1 MDKIRQK
8 LKKKAEDKR
17 NEEILAKSKSG
28 SGSEQVERE
37 TIIIIASKEPIKAK
51 SIKPKI
57 AQPYDRTEAIKKF
70 DLKSPFSI
78 ESDNT
83 ALV

>member
-8 LKKKAEDKR
+8 LKKQAEDKR
-17 NEEILAKSKSG
+17 NEEILAKSK

-57 AQPYDRTEAIKKF
+57 AHPYDRTVAIKKF

>member
-8 LKKKAEDKR
+8 LKKQAEDKR
-17 NEEILAKSKSG
+17 NEEILAKSK

-57 AQPYDRTEAIKKF
+57 AQPYDRTEAIKNF

>member
-8 LKKKAEDKR
+8 LKKQAEDKR
-17 NEEILAKSKSG
+17 NEEILAKSK

>member
-17 NEEILAKSKSG
+17 NEEILAKSK

-57 AQPYDRTEAIKKF
+57 AHPYDRTVAIKKF